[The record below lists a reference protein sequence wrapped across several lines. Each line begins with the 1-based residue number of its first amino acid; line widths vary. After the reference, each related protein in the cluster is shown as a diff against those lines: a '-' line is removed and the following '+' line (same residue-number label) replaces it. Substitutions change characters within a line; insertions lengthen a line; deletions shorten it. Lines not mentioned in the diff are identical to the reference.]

1 MGEFEMR
8 QAVKAVSTVAWG
20 FPPGFVAGRL
30 TEDAERE
37 PAAGVFAA
45 PMGSGLLVGQITKVT
60 STREGRLVLMLGTED
75 GEVALHSTSWMRVFH
90 GDDTLPLGDLWHHV
104 GSEAVVAWI
113 PDGCVR
119 VIDSVT
125 IQ

>member
-1 MGEFEMR
+1 MR
-8 QAVKAVSTVAWG
+8 QAVKAVNTVAWG
-20 FPPGFVAGRL
+20 FRPGFVTGRL
-30 TEDAERE
+30 TEDAARE
-37 PAAGVFAA
+37 PAAV
-45 PMGSGLLVGQITKVT
+45 GSGLLVGQITKVT
-60 STREGRLVLMLGTED
+60 STREGRLALMLGTEN
-75 GEVALHSTSWMRVFH
+75 GEVALHGTPWMRVSH

-104 GSEAVVAWI
+104 GSEAVVAWT